1 MSVARSGDDAA
12 AAGNLIYVVG
22 GVDSSN
28 KALSSAEKLDH
39 AGVVVGR
46 GPDDFKARRGT
57 CRLARYVFFMPLA
70 VDGVEA
76 TVTRSETRCVYLLVE
91 RSTLRA

>member
-1 MSVARSGDDAA
+1 MGVARSGDDAA

-46 GPDDFKARRGT
+46 GPNDFKALRG
-57 CRLARYVFFMPLA
+57 RSVRFFMPLA